1 MRREASISTLA
12 AALLAALGIA
22 PLASQAATIIV
33 TTSSDSATDPG
44 CTLRNA
50 IVSMNTGTTVGN
62 CANTGAL
69 FGTNDT
75 INFDTAVAAFPNG
88 GANTILLGNG
98 QLSITAYHLTIDA
111 SANGNVTIDAQQNSR
126 VMYDNA
132 AYGSSLTLN
141 HLTLR
146 NGTASNDCLG
156 NSIGG
161 GICIPNASLAL
172 TDSTLSNN
180 SASYGG
186 GGIFSITGGITLT
199 DSALVNNTTAGK
211 GGGVFS
217 TFHTG
222 SVTLTNSTL
231 SGNSAL
237 SGGGIYSGASAVTL
251 TNSTLSGN
259 SATNGKGG
267 GIYSAAGTATLTNST
282 LSANSAP
289 NGKGGGI
296 FSGGTLMLTGST
308 LNGNSA
314 ANGDGGAIYSSGTGN
329 ATVINSTLS
338 GNSAANGG
346 GIYAY
351 HPGYLTLT
359 HATIS
364 ANTATSFGGGGVR
377 GNASI
382 TVNNSIVAGNTQAG
396 GPDLYPGF
404 GAGANNLMGG
414 DPLLGALGD
423 NGGPTQTMA
432 LETASAAFHLAAAC
446 VSTDQRGLARP
457 ANHCDAG
464 AFEDTVFFNGFEGY

>member
-22 PLASQAATIIV
+22 PLATQAATIIV
-33 TTSSDSATDPG
+33 TTTGDSGSVGD
-44 CTLRNA
+44 CTLRQA
-50 IVSMNTGTTVGN
+50 IVTMSDSTTQGPGEGN
-62 CANTGAL
+62 CRNIASGT

-75 INFDTAVAAFPNG
+75 INFATSAFPNG
-88 GANTILLGNG
+88 GANTIVLAGG
-98 QLSITAYHLTIDA
+98 QQLSIGAYQLTIDA
-111 SANGNVTIDAQQNSR
+111 TDNGNVTIDAQNYSR
-126 VMYDNA
+126 AMYDSANS
-132 AYGSSLTLN
+132 GSLTLK
-141 HLTLR
+141 HLTLS
-146 NGTASNDCLG
+146 NGKATTTPTTTVCGGYSL
-156 NSIGG
+156 GG
-161 GICIPNASLAL
+161 GVCSPHASLYL
-172 TDSTLSNN
+172 INSTLSGN

-186 GGIFSITGGITLT
+186 GGIFALEGSVVLTHSTLSGNSTG
-199 DSALVNNTTAGK
+199 GK
-211 GGGVFS
+211 GGGIFA

-222 SVTLTNSTL
+222 SVTLTQSTL
-231 SGNSAL
+231 SGNAAHD
-237 SGGGIYSGASAVTL
+237 GGGIYASAKPVSL
-251 TNSTLSGN
+251 IDSTLRQN
-259 SATNGKGG
+259 SATYGKGG
-267 GIYSAAGTATLTNST
+267 AIFSSGTLT
-282 LSANSAP
+282 
-289 NGKGGGI
+289 
-296 FSGGTLMLTGST
+296 LTGST

-314 ANGDGGAIYSSGTGN
+314 ANGDGGAIYSSGTSN
-329 ATVINSTLS
+329 ATLINSTVS
-338 GNSAANGG
+338 GNSAAKGG

-364 ANTATSFGGGGVR
+364 ANTSTSYGGGGVR

-432 LETASAAFHLAAAC
+432 LQTASAAFHLGAAC
-446 VSTDQRGLARP
+446 TSADQRGDSRP

-464 AFEDTVFFNGFEGY
+464 AFEDTVFFDGFDGN

>member
-1 MRREASISTLA
+1 MRRQASISTLA

-22 PLASQAATIIV
+22 PLATQAATIVV
-33 TTSSDSATDPG
+33 TTTGDAITDPG

-50 IVSMNTGTTVGN
+50 IVTMNNGITPGSGEGN
-62 CANTGAL
+62 CRTAASGS
-69 FGTNDT
+69 FGSSDT
-75 INFDTAVAAFPNG
+75 INFDTTAFPSS
-88 GANTILLGNG
+88 GANTILLAGG

-111 SANGNVTIDAQQNSR
+111 SANGNVTIDAQQTSR

-132 AYGSSLTLN
+132 NDFGSLTLN

-146 NGTASNDCLG
+146 NGTAPNDYQGYSLG
-156 NSIGG
+156 GGIFIPHASLKLTGSALSGNSAAYAGGGVLSIGG
-161 GICIPNASLAL
+161 NITL
-172 TDSTLSNN
+172 TRSTLSNN
-180 SASYGG
+180 TATHSGGGVQTGRGTVTLSNSTLNGNSAMLG
-186 GGIFSITGGITLT
+186 GGITG
-199 DSALVNNTTAGK
+199 A
-211 GGGVFS
+211 
-217 TFHTG
+217 
-222 SVTLTNSTL
+222 SVTLND
-231 SGNSAL
+231 SAL
-237 SGGGIYSGASAVTL
+237 SGNFAPT
-251 TNSTLSGN
+251 
-259 SATNGKGG
+259 GKGG
-267 GIYSAAGTATLTNST
+267 GIYSVAGNVTLTNST
-282 LSANSAP
+282 LSANSAQ

-296 FSGGTLMLTGST
+296 FSGGTLTLTAST

-404 GAGANNLMGG
+404 GAGANNLLGG

-432 LETASAAFHLAAAC
+432 LKTASAAFHIAAAC
-446 VSTDQRGLARP
+446 ASTDQRGVSRP

-464 AFEDTVFFNGFEGY
+464 AYEDTVFFDGFEGN